1 MGKYDDIIHLSR
13 PISTRHAP
21 MSMIDRGAQFSPF
34 AALTGYDAAISETA
48 RLTDQPMEL
57 DESQKLVLGR
67 KIRILQQEEKR
78 QPRVRLTWFCP
89 DERKSGGAYLTVTA
103 AVRRVDPYEKAIFL
117 TDGQAILFSSIAA
130 LEGLDIDLE
139 EAYEEWPVSF

>member
-13 PISTRHAP
+13 PVSTRHAP

-57 DESQKLVLGR
+57 DESQQAVING
-67 KIRILQQEEKR
+67 KIRLLMQHEKE
-78 QPRVRLTWFCP
+78 QPRVLLTWFCP
-89 DERKSGGAYLTVTA
+89 DERKSGGAYLTLTG
-103 AVRRVDPYEKAIFL
+103 AVRRIDPYEQAIVL
-117 TDGQAILFSSIAA
+117 TDGQAVLFSSIADI
-130 LEGLDIDLE
+130 EGLDLDLE
-139 EAYEEWPVSF
+139 EAYGAI